1 MGIIKKLLNLIK
13 ILFGK
18 IRNFFSSPQK
28 IFSAIAIIIAI
39 AFVFWGSDFIEEII
53 SPSFSTVQTAGEAES
68 SNSQDD
74 NSSHAKDMYQF
85 KINYIDCAV
94 LIILVIITFIAKIKE
109 KHNKKRRL
117 K

>member
-13 ILFGK
+13 NLFGK
-18 IRNFFSSPQK
+18 IRSFFSSPQK
-28 IFSAIAIIIAI
+28 IFSVIAIIIAT

-53 SPSFSTVQTAGEAES
+53 LPSSSTVQTAEEAES
-68 SNSQDD
+68 SNNQDD

-85 KINYIDCAV
+85 KINYIDCAI

-109 KHNKKRRL
+109 KHDKKRRL